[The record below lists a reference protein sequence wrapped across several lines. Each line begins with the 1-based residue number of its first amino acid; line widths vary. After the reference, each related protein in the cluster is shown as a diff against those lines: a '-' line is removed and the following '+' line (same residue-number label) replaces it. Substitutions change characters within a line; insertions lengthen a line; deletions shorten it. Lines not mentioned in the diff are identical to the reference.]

1 MSQRQMDLEPV
12 FFSNGDARIDVF
24 NAMSIAINRDSYA
37 RRACAST
44 DKESKKESKR
54 ERSRRAKTPQQ
65 QQQPSMTKQRRSAR
79 TRLENL
85 EVEVAALKTKIEN
98 KSGESSTPFFE

>member
-44 DKESKKESKR
+44 DKESKQTSKR
-54 ERSRRAKTPQQ
+54 ERSRRATTPQQ
-65 QQQPSMTKQRRSAR
+65 QQPDMTKQRKSTR

-85 EVEVAALKTKIEN
+85 EIEVATLKTKIED
-98 KSGESSTPFFE
+98 KSGESPTPFFE